1 MHEIQRKDS
10 LGERVYFTTQLS
22 LLETENMHF
31 KKNPFFHVPVV
42 TEQKSH
48 KAGENESG
56 AFIVRC
62 ISGFKSKLKNKNWEL
77 IQPERPSQVGGSS
90 LANLSFMHN
99 FDSSQEFDC
108 DVVSIDDCKTTSRQ
122 PSFEEEIMFIKTEIE
137 FREKV
142 SKEMLEGFKIV
153 RSLPSITEEE
163 LAKNSVAINSRL
175 VKTTDK
181 TLVIELNNT
190 LISYKDIK
198 SSEGEKLPMS
208 QLFTRHV
215 SLRPGAMKLLNSLYK
230 TYEAIIYTSLD
241 KEFTTA
247 LIKNKLDKK
256 GVIVSAVLPK
266 RYCFKKNGYYIKDL
280 RILKNRDLSKVIY
293 LDSSVVSSCNQM
305 DNSLIIPPYSSDKSD
320 RVLYKVLDML
330 KSIANE
336 RDVRV
341 ELRRIFSLPD
351 LYGVYLKEEEQQL

>member
-1 MHEIQRKDS
+1 MNEIQRKDS

-31 KKNPFFHVPVV
+31 KKNPFSRAPAV
-42 TEQKSH
+42 TEQKPH
-48 KAGENESG
+48 RVVENGSET
-56 AFIVRC
+56 FIARC

-77 IQPERPSQVGGSS
+77 VQPERPGQVGGSFS
-90 LANLSFMHN
+90 ASSSFVHN

-142 SKEMLEGFKIV
+142 SKEMLEGFRVV
-153 RSLPSITEEE
+153 RSLPVITEEE
-163 LAKNSVAINSRL
+163 LARNSVAINSRL
-175 VKTTDK
+175 VKTSDK
-181 TLVIELNNT
+181 TLVIELNST

-198 SSEGEKLPMS
+198 SSEGEKLPMK

-230 TYEAIIYTSLD
+230 TYEIIIYTSLD
-241 KEFTTA
+241 EEFTTA
-247 LIKNKLDKK
+247 LIKKKLDKK

-266 RYCFKKNGYYIKDL
+266 KYCFKKNGYYIKDL
-280 RILKNRDLSKVIY
+280 RILKNRNLSKVVY
-293 LDSSVVSSCNQM
+293 LDSSVISSCNQM
-305 DNSLIIPPYSSDKSD
+305 DNSLIIPPYSSDKND
-320 RVLYKVLDML
+320 RVLFGVLDKL
-330 KSIANE
+330 KSMANE

-341 ELRRIFSLPD
+341 ELRRIFSLSD
-351 LYGVYLKEEEQQL
+351 LYGVYLKEEE